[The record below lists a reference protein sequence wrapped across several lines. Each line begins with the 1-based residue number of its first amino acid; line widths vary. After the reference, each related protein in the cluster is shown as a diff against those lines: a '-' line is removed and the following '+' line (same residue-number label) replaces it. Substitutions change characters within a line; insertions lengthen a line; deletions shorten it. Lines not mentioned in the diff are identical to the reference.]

1 MLVLSPSEPDKHQ
14 KISSHPVPR
23 QSARSFDKHGLQER
37 SRVLLVDDEPAVL
50 DVTRLFLE
58 KTGGIEPVC
67 CNSAPDALA
76 LLDVEPFDAI
86 VSDYDMPDMNG
97 IEFLN
102 SLRNSGNNLPFI
114 LYTGRG
120 REDVVIEA
128 LNSGASY
135 YIRKG
140 GLPKP
145 QFTELA
151 HIISQAIE
159 KSRYEEE
166 IRESQ
171 RLVHAIFHHLPDPTY
186 AIDTSGRVIAWNR
199 GMEELTGVFA
209 GAVIGRSDYASV
221 IPFYQSWGMVVAD
234 SLLRSGMVMPDSWA
248 ILDEREGM
256 VIAEVACGV
265 YESAITFW
273 VKSTHLYD
281 SGGRVIGAIESVR
294 DITQDKK
301 NQTELIRISQY
312 HRALI
317 EAHIDPLVT
326 LSPDLVICD
335 VNEATEDLMGYS
347 RDELIGTGI
356 ETWVTEPDAVIS
368 TCRTLFTGDVLRI
381 CGFPLTLNG
390 KSGEREAM
398 LYATI
403 CSGPDERSLRIF
415 AELHDPAVL

>member
-1 MLVLSPSEPDKHQ
+1 MNQNPQNMLVLSPSEPDKHQ
-14 KISSHPVPR
+14 KSSSHPVPR
-23 QSARSFDKHGLQER
+23 QSARSFDKHGLQDR

-102 SLRNSGNNLPFI
+102 SLRNSGNSLPFI

-199 GMEELTGVFA
+199 GMENLPAFL
-209 GAVIGRSDYASV
+209 
-221 IPFYQSWGMVVAD
+221 Q
-234 SLLRSGMVMPDSWA
+234 
-248 ILDEREGM
+248 
-256 VIAEVACGV
+256 
-265 YESAITFW
+265 
-273 VKSTHLYD
+273 
-281 SGGRVIGAIESVR
+281 
-294 DITQDKK
+294 
-301 NQTELIRISQY
+301 
-312 HRALI
+312 
-317 EAHIDPLVT
+317 
-326 LSPDLVICD
+326 
-335 VNEATEDLMGYS
+335 
-347 RDELIGTGI
+347 
-356 ETWVTEPDAVIS
+356 
-368 TCRTLFTGDVLRI
+368 
-381 CGFPLTLNG
+381 G
-390 KSGEREAM
+390 K
-398 LYATI
+398 
-403 CSGPDERSLRIF
+403 
-415 AELHDPAVL
+415 